1 MFASDQICSLGIQLV
16 NILEQIH
23 AAGYVYNDLKLD
35 NLMLDYDVSKDNFE
49 ENGTNDIFR
58 IFNVN
63 IVDMGFATRYIDD

>member
-49 ENGTNDIFR
+49 ESSTNDIFR